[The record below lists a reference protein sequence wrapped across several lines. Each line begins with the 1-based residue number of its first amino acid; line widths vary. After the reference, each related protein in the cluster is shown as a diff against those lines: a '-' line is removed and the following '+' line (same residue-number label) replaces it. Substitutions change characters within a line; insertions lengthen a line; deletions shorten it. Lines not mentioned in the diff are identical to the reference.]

1 MIKNER
7 KIYFYS
13 SLLIALVVNSAKL
26 MALNTNGII
35 ARYWH
40 FNIWE
45 YSFQFLFNFVFCLVL
60 LYFNLSRNRF
70 FSVFRENKQWIRFYL
85 SNALMIAV
93 FMIAGSIIHYIF
105 FGAVHV
111 PETIIRGYLARFLL
125 STIMIA
131 VVIRLILL
139 MRESRNKDLI
149 NEQLQTAYLQ
159 AQLRQLQEQ
168 LNPHFLFNTL
178 SSLSAI
184 VRENPQQAQFYIVH
198 LSKVFRYTLVH
209 SGKDM
214 VTIDQELLHLS
225 SYTQLL
231 TMRLENSFQINIAIS
246 QEILQREIPHLS
258 LQPLVENA
266 VKHNISAISQPLCID
281 IYNENNSL
289 VVRNNL
295 QPLPHETEGT
305 GLGLINLNERYRLQ
319 TQHEIEIHKTKEYFT
334 VKLPLL

>member
-1 MIKNER
+1 MIKNEG

-13 SLLIALVVNSAKL
+13 SLLITLVVNSAKL

-45 YSFQFLFNFVFCLVL
+45 YSFQFLYNFVFCLL
-60 LYFNLSRNRF
+60 LFYFNLSRNRF
-70 FSVFRENKQWIRFYL
+70 FGIFRENKQWIRFYL
-85 SNALMIAV
+85 ANTFLIAV
-93 FMIAGSIIHYIF
+93 FFIAGSTIHYIF
-105 FGAVHV
+105 FGTVHL
-111 PETIIRGYLARFLL
+111 PGTMIRGYFARFLL

-139 MRESRNKDLI
+139 MRESRNKDQI

-184 VRENPQQAQFYIVH
+184 VRENPQQAQSYIVH

-209 SGKDM
+209 TGNDL
-214 VTIDQELLHLS
+214 VTINQELLHLS

-231 TMRLENSFQINIAIS
+231 SMRLENSFQINIAIS
-246 QEILQREIPHLS
+246 QETLQREIPHLS

-266 VKHNISAISQPLCID
+266 VKHNIATISQPLCID

-305 GLGLINLNERYRLQ
+305 GLGLINLGERYKLQ
-319 TQHEIEIHKTKEYFT
+319 IQHEIEIHTTKEYFI